1 MRARGHSHIRCKTGT
16 SQAGRNWQCLAA
28 RRNTGINFDAIIIQA
43 LGSSTAL
50 RGKVEPE
57 RESRMQSV
65 CQAEWHLPFA
75 NSKQAALS
83 GPDTSVVLTL
93 ATVTVALAPFQLPNL
108 PDQAG

>member
-1 MRARGHSHIRCKTGT
+1 M
-16 SQAGRNWQCLAA
+16 NWQCLAA
-28 RRNTGINFDAIIIQA
+28 QRNTWINFDAIIIQA

-50 RGKVEPE
+50 KGKVEPE

-93 ATVTVALAPFQLPNL
+93 ATVTVALAPFQLPSL
-108 PDQAG
+108 TD